1 MDDLFE
7 HQMASERDKA
17 INAFYTHFTS
27 YLAIM
32 AVLAIVA
39 LVSGDTDWI
48 PWVVLGW
55 GAVIGLHAY
64 EVLVRRP
71 KRDHE
76 AREKRLLA
84 EEEAAA
90 RAASA
95 DNTEKSA

>member
-7 HQMASERDKA
+7 HQMQSERDRA
-17 INAFYTHFTS
+17 INSFYAHFTWF
-27 YLAIM
+27 LAAM

-48 PWVVLGW
+48 PWVILGW

-64 EVLVRRP
+64 EVFVRRP

-84 EEEAAA
+84 EE
-90 RAASA
+90 AASERPE
-95 DNTEKSA
+95 NQTEKSL